1 MRRRIKGKSISGIRI
16 GRGCSGL
23 TITELAIALVVLV
36 VLITISIHIYTNYI
50 SKARVTVANSVLDN
64 AGKTFLS
71 YQMDKGRYPASIDF
85 TSCVDDQ
92 RLMVFAPGLCDQ
104 MKEELYSIESYSL
117 SNTSYVLTVRARDNK
132 HTLLTLTEGKITI
145 QGR

>member
-1 MRRRIKGKSISGIRI
+1 MRRRLKDKSISGIRI

-23 TITELAIALVVLV
+23 TITELAIALVVLA
-36 VLITISIHIYTNYI
+36 VLITIAIHIYTNYI

-64 AGKTFLS
+64 AGKTLLD
-71 YQMDKGRYPASIDF
+71 YQLGNGMYPASIDF
-85 TSCVDDQ
+85 TNCVDEQ
-92 RLMVFAPGLCDQ
+92 GLKVFPPGLCDQ

-117 SNTSYVLTVRARDNK
+117 SDTSYVLTVRARDNK